1 MTKKKMKSRT
11 KSKKR
16 ADLFFYCVM
25 MALPVLQ
32 FCLMWIGTNTNSIVL
47 SFKEYGLDYSYTWT
61 IANFLEV
68 IERIISDAGVQK
80 SLLTSLFFWFC
91 ATCLT
96 IPVSLLISF
105 YFYKRYKFSNVL
117 KNIFFLPSVVA
128 GVVSVTVFFYL
139 ADRGYPLLMKQLFD
153 MEVTGL
159 LANNQ
164 TQLGTL
170 LFYNIFYSLSG
181 GFLFFSS
188 AMSGVDDSIS
198 EAAQVDGAST
208 MQEFFHITLPMIYP
222 TLSVWFISGI
232 ATIFV
237 SDFSMYAFFKTAGS
251 TQMTSMGYYFVV
263 GLTSQPETRYP
274 FYAAFGLVLTVF
286 ACLIVFPLRALSN
299 RIDPMRDVDG
309 AIAAKKRLK
318 KEAKQNG

>member
-1 MTKKKMKSRT
+1 MDRRKMKSRT
-11 KSKKR
+11 RTKKR
-16 ADLFFYCVM
+16 ADLIFYCVM

-32 FCLMWIGTNTNSIVL
+32 FCVMWIGTNVNSIIL
-47 SFKEYGLDYSYTWT
+47 SLKEYGTGGSYIWT
-61 IANFLEV
+61 LANFQEV
-68 IERIISDAGVQK
+68 FTRIFTDAGVQK
-80 SLLTSLFFWFC
+80 SLMTSGIFWLC
-91 ATCLT
+91 ASCLT
-96 IPVSLLISF
+96 IPVSLFISF
-105 YFYKRYKFSNVL
+105 YFYKRYKFSNIL

-128 GVVSVTVFFYL
+128 GVVTVTIVFYL

-159 LANNQ
+159 LASNQ
-164 TQLGTL
+164 TQFGTL

-188 AMSGVDDSIS
+188 AMSGVDESIS

-208 MQEFFHITLPMIYP
+208 IQEFFKITLPMIFP

-251 TQMTSMGYYFVV
+251 TQLTSMGYYFTV
-263 GLTSQPETRYP
+263 GLTTQPETRYP
-274 FYAAFGLVLTVF
+274 FYAAFGLVLTMF
-286 ACLIVFPLRALSN
+286 SCLIVFPLRALSS
-299 RIDPMRDVDG
+299 RIDPMRDADG
-309 AIAAKKRLK
+309 AIAAQKKKR
-318 KEAKQNG
+318 KEERRRR